1 MRSLRISLH
10 VIAATQVVLGVAFL
24 LLPGRAERLLDLQP
38 AAPAW
43 ANWLI
48 AMLGARF
55 LGYAVGMFVAARR
68 PDRNL
73 AWINTMIGI
82 QVVDWIA
89 TMAYLADGELH
100 LTQVGPAA
108 VLPVLFVA
116 ALLWWHP
123 RRWGHEAR
131 IDA

>member
-1 MRSLRISLH
+1 MRSLRISLY
-10 VIAATQVVLGVAFL
+10 VIAATQLVLGVAFL
-24 LLPGRAERLLDLQP
+24 LLPSLAERLLDLQP

-55 LGYAVGMFVAARR
+55 VGYAIGMFVAARR

-82 QVVDWIA
+82 QVVDWVA
-89 TMAYLADGELH
+89 TMAYLADGELR
-100 LTQVGPAA
+100 LAQVGPAA
-108 VLPVLFVA
+108 VLPVVFVA

-123 RRWGHEAR
+123 RRLAREAR
-131 IDA
+131 VDA